1 MFDKSTNQAPQGIA
15 DTEEEPIDVEMP
27 ELDEEGEVPE
37 AAEVEPAGSDH
48 DDNLAETIPEDVLRK
63 IATDLEAEILMDLAS
78 RSDWEKTY
86 KEGVKLLGLK
96 MEERTEPW
104 EGACG
109 VVHPMITEAVV
120 RFQAEMVTETFPA
133 GGPVRTK
140 IIGKE
145 TPTKKQAAQRVEED
159 MNYQLTEVMEEFRSE
174 HERAMWHLPMTGC
187 VFKKVYFDPTLG
199 RQVSLMVAAEEI
211 ILPYGTTNIR
221 TTNRMTQF
229 MRKTKIDIERLM
241 ASGFYRTV
249 DVQES
254 AGSTTDIQDAKDKA
268 TGVEAMNDIRP
279 ELYEVIVDLDLSE
292 YDKLAKMVPVAEMDD
307 TFPALDAADIE
318 GSEDDPDHEEDEDE
332 YVPGGD
338 DEGDEDGDEVNEDG
352 GVTVEVDVSAV
363 DPHPQPRSYVLTMV
377 KGTNDVL
384 AIRRNWRKG
393 DPLFLK
399 RQHFVQY
406 DYVPGFGAYGY
417 GLIHLVGGYAK
428 SATSILRQLVDAG
441 TLSNLPG
448 GLKSRGLRI
457 KGEDTPIAPGEFRD
471 VDVGSG
477 PIKDNVMVL
486 PYKEPSV
493 VLSALLDK
501 LIEQG
506 QRFASTA
513 DLDIADMGSQA
524 PVGTT
529 LAILERSLKV
539 MSAVQARC
547 HFALKQE
554 LKLIA
559 GIIRDEAADDYDFEP
574 EVGVRRARKSD
585 FEMVDI
591 IPVSDPNATTM
602 SQRVIQYQAVMQM
615 MQGAPQ
621 VYNVAMVHRE
631 MLDVIG
637 IKNAAKLVPLPEDMK
652 PVDPVTENMCLINM
666 KPVKAF
672 IGQDHEAHLAV
683 HQSLL
688 QDPKIQA
695 AIGQNP
701 SAQAI
706 QAALMAHVAEHAAFS
721 YRMQICQQLGMPL
734 PNPDEPMDEQ
744 TEHDLAPLLAQ
755 AAQQSLAM
763 NQKMAA
769 QQAAQQQMQ
778 DPAMMLEMR
787 KLDQKDKEIAQK
799 GEKMKADIAIAADKE
814 DLARQKHEDE
824 YEMQQAELSAQGIR
838 LGHEAATTQMAVNPP
853 PPPAPTPPP
862 IPGAE

>member
-15 DTEEEPIDVEMP
+15 DTDEEPIDVEMP
-27 ELDEEGEVPE
+27 DEEPE
-37 AAEVEPAGSDH
+37 EGAEDEPTGSAGLDH
-48 DDNLAETIPEDVLRK
+48 DENLAEHIPEDALRK
-63 IATDLEAEILMDLAS
+63 IASELDAEIQMDIAA
-78 RSDWEKTY
+78 RSDWETTY

-96 MEERTEPW
+96 MEDRTEPW

-140 IIGKE
+140 ILGKE
-145 TPTKKQAAQRVEED
+145 TPLKKQAAQRVEED

-174 HERAMWHLPMTGC
+174 HERAMWHLPMAGC

-199 RQVSLMVAAEEI
+199 RQISLMVAAEEV
-211 ILPYGTTNIR
+211 ILPYGTTNVR
-221 TTNRMTQF
+221 TSNRMTQF

-241 ASGFYRTV
+241 AAGFYRTM

-254 AGSTTDIQDAKDKA
+254 AGSITDIQEAKDKA
-268 TGVEAMNDIRP
+268 TGVAAINDVRP

-292 YDKLAKMVPVAEMDD
+292 YDPLAKAIPVAHDEQQ
-307 TFPALDAADIE
+307 FPALDEADIE
-318 GSEDDPDHEEDEDE
+318 GSADDPDHAQDNPEDDDE
-332 YVPGGD
+332 YVP
-338 DEGDEDGDEVNEDG
+338 EPDGDEPAEDG
-352 GVTVEVDVSAV
+352 SVTVEVDVSIVSNHAV
-363 DPHPQPRSYVLTMV
+363 PRSYVLTMV

-384 AIRRNWRKG
+384 AVRRNWRKG

-428 SATSILRQLVDAG
+428 SATSILRQLVDSG

-486 PYKEPSV
+486 PYKEPSA
-493 VLSALLDK
+493 VLAALLDK
-501 LIEQG
+501 IIEQG

-513 DLDIADMGSQA
+513 DLDIGDMGSQA

-547 HFALKQE
+547 HFSLKQE

-559 GIIRDEAADDYDFEP
+559 GIIRDDAADDYDFEP
-574 EVGVRRARKSD
+574 EVGLRRARKSD

-652 PVDPVTENMCLINM
+652 PVDPVTENMNLINM

-672 IGQDHEAHLAV
+672 IGQDHDAHMAV
-683 HQSLL
+683 HQALL

-701 SAQAI
+701 QAQAI
-706 QAALMAHVAEHAAFS
+706 QGAMMSHIAEHAAFS
-721 YRMQICQQLGMPL
+721 YRMQISQQLGIPM

-763 NQKMAA
+763 NQQAAA
-769 QQAAQQQMQ
+769 QAAAQQQQQ

-799 GEKMKADIAIAADKE
+799 DRKLQADIAIAADKE
-814 DLARQKHEDE
+814 DLARRKHEDE

-838 LGHEAATTQMAVNPP
+838 LGHETATTQMAVNPP
-853 PPPAPTPPP
+853 PPPAPPTPP

>member
-1 MFDKSTNQAPQGIA
+1 MFDKSTNQAPLGIA

-27 ELDEEGEVPE
+27 DEAANDEEEMP
-37 AAEVEPAGSDH
+37 EVEGSEGLEH
-48 DDNLAETIPEDVLRK
+48 DENLAEVIPEDVLRT
-63 IATDLEAEILMDLAS
+63 IASDLDAEIMMDLAA
-78 RSDWEKTY
+78 RADWEQTY
-86 KEGVKLLGLK
+86 KEGIKLLGLK

-140 IIGKE
+140 ILGKE
-145 TPTKKQAAQRVEED
+145 TPAKKQAAQRVEED

-174 HERAMWHLPMTGC
+174 HERAMWHLPMAGC
-187 VFKKVYFDPTLG
+187 VFKKVYFDPTMG

-211 ILPYGTTNIR
+211 ILPYGTTNVR
-221 TTNRMTQF
+221 TANRMTQF
-229 MRKTKIDIERLM
+229 MRKTKLDIDRLI
-241 ASGFYRTV
+241 AAGFYRDI

-254 AGSTTDIQDAKDKA
+254 AGSTTDIQEAKDKA
-268 TGVEAMNDIRP
+268 TGTAAIGDVRP
-279 ELYEVIVDLDLSE
+279 ELYEVIVDLDLSK
-292 YDKLAKMVPVAEMDD
+292 YDPMARAQPEVETPDVAEEDG
-307 TFPALDAADIE
+307 PA
-318 GSEDDPDHEEDEDE
+318 DE
-332 YVPGGD
+332 YVAEED
-338 DEGDEDGDEVNEDG
+338 AEDAAEDLAEGEDGS
-352 GVTVEVDVSAV
+352 VTVEVDITDAPVG
-363 DPHPQPRSYVLTMV
+363 PRSYVLTMV

-428 SATSILRQLVDAG
+428 SATSILRQLVDSG

-457 KGEDTPIAPGEFRD
+457 KGEDSPIAPGEFRD
-471 VDVGSG
+471 VDVASG
-477 PIKDNVMVL
+477 PIKDSVMVL
-486 PYKEPSV
+486 PYKEPSA
-493 VLSALLDK
+493 VLSMLLDK
-501 LIEQG
+501 IIEQG

-547 HFALKQE
+547 HFSLKQE

-559 GIIRDEAADDYDFEP
+559 GIIRDDADDDYDFEP
-574 EVGVRRARKSD
+574 EVGLRRARKSD

-652 PVDPVTENMCLINM
+652 PVDPVTENMNLINM

-672 IGQDHEAHLAV
+672 IGQDHEAHMAV
-683 HQSLL
+683 HQALL

-701 SAQAI
+701 QAQAI
-706 QAALMAHVAEHAAFS
+706 QAAMMAHIAEHAAFS
-721 YRMQICQQLGMPL
+721 YRMQISQQLGIPL

-778 DPAMMLEMR
+778 DPAMQLEIR
-787 KLDQKDKEIAQK
+787 KLDQKDKEIALK
-799 GEKMKADIAIAADKE
+799 AKKTDADIAVAADKE
-814 DLARQKHEDE
+814 ELARIKHEDE
-824 YEMQQAELSAQGIR
+824 RVMQEAELSAQGIR
-838 LGHEAATTQMAVNPP
+838 LGHETAKTQMAIQPP
-853 PPPAPTPPP
+853 PPPAPPAPP